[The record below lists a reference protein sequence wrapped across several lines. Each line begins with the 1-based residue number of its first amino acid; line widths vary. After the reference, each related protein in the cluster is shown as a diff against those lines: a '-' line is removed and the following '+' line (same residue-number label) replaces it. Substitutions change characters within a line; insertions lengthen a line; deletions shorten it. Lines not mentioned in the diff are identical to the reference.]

1 MASQKTTKKDLLKAE
16 EQQQGSAVDRVTSLP
31 LLNSAFNLVS
41 SAYNYTKETHPC
53 LSGVCSVAETVAAV
67 AVGSMVGGAQ
77 PILNQLEPQIAL
89 VNEYACKGLDQ
100 LEENLPFLQQPADKV
115 ISDTKQ
121 LVSTK
126 VTSAMDAACEA
137 KEAMAN
143 KVTEAVDLTKNV
155 VGDSVKLTRSVVTST
170 INSAVEAAHGA
181 KDLVTNKVT
190 EAVDL
195 GKHMVEDSIAQT
207 KSAVASTIV
216 NAVEAAQ
223 GAKDVVTTK
232 VTTKVTEAVEAAQG
246 AKDLVTTKV
255 TEAVDLSKHMVEDS
269 IAQTKSAVAST
280 IVNAVE
286 AAQGAKDVVTN
297 KVTEAVDLSKH
308 MVEDSIAQ
316 TKSAVASTIASAV
329 EAAQGAKDMVTNKV
343 TTKVTEA
350 VEAAQGAKDLVT
362 SKVTEAVDLSKHM
375 VEDSVAQTKSAVVS
389 TIVNAV
395 EAAQGAK
402 DVVTNK
408 VTTKVTEAVDLS
420 KHMVEDSIAQTKS
433 AVASTITAAVEAAQG
448 AKDLVTNKVTEAMDL
463 TKGAVQDSVEKTKSV
478 VTSTVSTALD
488 AAYGT
493 ITSKIN
499 TALEQ
504 GKEALQE
511 GVEMTNSVV
520 TNSISKAKA
529 VSQAVGGGV
538 EAVLGMSEDLV
549 DHYLPMT
556 DEELGK
562 LATSEGSGMASV
574 EEQRQNKSYF
584 VRLGSLPNK
593 VRRRAYHLSL
603 HKLQRLRQ
611 STQETLSRLQ
621 LAIKLVQTCFSLFPP
636 VCSLPAQL
644 SRWKL
649 FLHALPAASHLGS
662 LLGGKHW
669 CCSDCVCLQSSSSS
683 RSSHQIE
690 SVKGEVGQK
699 LLDGQEKLYQLWLDW
714 SLTQPKGNQVKTAS
728 QVEVESRT
736 LTMLH
741 IITRQLQ
748 PVYENLKA
756 SIQGL
761 PSNIQEAVYQAT
773 RKIHQLHRSF
783 SSAVSFQDLSSTT
796 LTQSQDWV
804 AEARRSLDVL
814 FEYVTQNTPLN
825 WVVGPFRAVVNVPQ
839 GSRKQKKKDSVPP
852 IKSPVLDKAA
862 SSKEGVETPKEPK
875 GAQEILVE
883 VCELLEKLG
892 SRKQKKKDSVP
903 PIKPPV
909 LDKATSS
916 KEGAKTA
923 EEPKGAQEILGE
935 GHEVLEKLEEKAEK
949 DTEVALPAKEVTTK
963 APEED
968 L

>member
-195 GKHMVEDSIAQT
+195 
-207 KSAVASTIV
+207 
-216 NAVEAAQ
+216 
-223 GAKDVVTTK
+223 
-232 VTTKVTEAVEAAQG
+232 
-246 AKDLVTTKV
+246 
-255 TEAVDLSKHMVEDS
+255 SKHMVEDS

-280 IVNAVE
+280 IVN
-286 AAQGAKDVVTN
+286 
-297 KVTEAVDLSKH
+297 
-308 MVEDSIAQ
+308 
-316 TKSAVASTIASAV
+316 AV

-362 SKVTEAVDLSKHM
+362 NKVTTKVTEAVEAAQGAKDLVTNKVTEAVDFSKHIVEDSVGRTKSAVASTIVNAVEAAQGAKDLVTNKVTEAVDLSKHM
-375 VEDSVAQTKSAVVS
+375 VEDSV
-389 TIVNAV
+389 
-395 EAAQGAK
+395 GR
-402 DVVTNK
+402 
-408 VTTKVTEAVDLS
+408 
-420 KHMVEDSIAQTKS
+420 TKS

-511 GVEMTNSVV
+511 GVEMTNLVV

-538 EAVLGMSEDLV
+538 EAVLGISEDLV

-584 VRLGSLPNK
+584 VRLGSLSNK
-593 VRRRAYHLSL
+593 VQRRAYHLSL

-621 LAIKLVQTCFSLFPP
+621 LAIKL
-636 VCSLPAQL
+636 
-644 SRWKL
+644 
-649 FLHALPAASHLGS
+649 
-662 LLGGKHW
+662 
-669 CCSDCVCLQSSSSS
+669 
-683 RSSHQIE
+683 IE

-741 IITRQLQ
+741 IITQQLQ

-804 AEARRSLDVL
+804 AEAQRSLDVL
-814 FEYVTQNTPLN
+814 FEYVTQNTPLS

-892 SRKQKKKDSVP
+892 SRKQKKKDLVP

-909 LDKATSS
+909 LDEATSS
-916 KEGAKTA
+916 KEGAKTP

>member
-195 GKHMVEDSIAQT
+195 
-207 KSAVASTIV
+207 
-216 NAVEAAQ
+216 
-223 GAKDVVTTK
+223 
-232 VTTKVTEAVEAAQG
+232 
-246 AKDLVTTKV
+246 
-255 TEAVDLSKHMVEDS
+255 SKHMVEDS

-286 AAQGAKDVVTN
+286 AAQGAKDLVTN

-308 MVEDSIAQ
+308 MVEDSIEQ
-316 TKSAVASTIASAV
+316 TKSAVASTIVNAV

-362 SKVTEAVDLSKHM
+362 NKVTEAVDFSKHIVEDSVGRTKSAVASTIVNAVEAAQGAKDLVTNKVTEAVDLSKHM
-375 VEDSVAQTKSAVVS
+375 VEDSV
-389 TIVNAV
+389 
-395 EAAQGAK
+395 GR
-402 DVVTNK
+402 
-408 VTTKVTEAVDLS
+408 
-420 KHMVEDSIAQTKS
+420 TKS

-511 GVEMTNSVV
+511 GVEMTNLVV

-538 EAVLGMSEDLV
+538 EAVLGISEDLV

-584 VRLGSLPNK
+584 VRLGSLSNK
-593 VRRRAYHLSL
+593 VQRRAYHLSL

-621 LAIKLVQTCFSLFPP
+621 LAIKL
-636 VCSLPAQL
+636 
-644 SRWKL
+644 
-649 FLHALPAASHLGS
+649 
-662 LLGGKHW
+662 
-669 CCSDCVCLQSSSSS
+669 
-683 RSSHQIE
+683 IE

-741 IITRQLQ
+741 IITQQLQ

-804 AEARRSLDVL
+804 AEAQRSLDVL
-814 FEYVTQNTPLN
+814 FEYVTQNTPLS

-892 SRKQKKKDSVP
+892 SRKQKKKDLVP

-909 LDKATSS
+909 LDEATSS
-916 KEGAKTA
+916 KEGAKTP